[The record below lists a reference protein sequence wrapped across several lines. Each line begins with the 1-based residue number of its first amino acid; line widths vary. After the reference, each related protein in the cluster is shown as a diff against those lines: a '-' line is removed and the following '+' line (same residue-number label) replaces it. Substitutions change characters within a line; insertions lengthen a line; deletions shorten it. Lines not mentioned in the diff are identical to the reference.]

1 MQKGIDQFS
10 RLCSD
15 EHMPL
20 QFHIRPV
27 GDLAQGFELSC
38 DGILPSRVH
47 HDRLIEAVI
56 HAVQV
61 GHAWPGVIQ
70 VHDCDGDIVETL
82 PLRWVA
88 PASQVESE
96 RRAA

>member
-1 MQKGIDQFS
+1 M
-10 RLCSD
+10 
-15 EHMPL
+15 
-20 QFHIRPV
+20 
-27 GDLAQGFELSC
+27 GDADQGFELSC
-38 DGILPSRVH
+38 EGVFQRQIH
-47 HDRLIEAVI
+47 HERLIEAVI

-88 PASQVESE
+88 PAAQIQME